1 MLVHTLLAIA
11 AIGGGEAVGL
21 PRKQQPLHDTATAI
35 SSVLEVQKE
44 LKKAEIIP
52 TGSTLLDLTSLS
64 HLHTVQ

>member
-11 AIGGGEAVGL
+11 AIGRGEAVGL

-44 LKKAEIIP
+44 YAQYSTIP
-52 TGSTLLDLTSLS
+52 TTTSRD
-64 HLHTVQ
+64 